1 MDSPKTIQTRNFCKT
16 HNNPKDYTDRLT
28 ARSAETVCNIAITRI
43 CQVDVLL
50 KGLIEWQKHHLKQS
64 GGIKEQMYNERMKLR
79 GH

>member
-1 MDSPKTIQTRNFCKT
+1 MEPEDTTKEI
-16 HNNPKDYTDRLT
+16 D
-28 ARSAETVCNIAITRI
+28 IGI